1 MRLGIDFGTTRT
13 VVAAVRDGR
22 HPLVAFDEGG
32 EFREHVPGIAARRGG
47 ELLFGWEAAGAL
59 ADGSAEH
66 AVRSIK
72 RLAGALAPDDE
83 AMPGTSTL
91 DLVTGFLA
99 ALRCALERSS
109 NLDGVR
115 PPLEVMVAVPA
126 SASSCQ
132 RWLTLEAFRRA
143 GFEPIGL
150 LNEPTAAAVELAHH
164 HLGELGKKSPKR
176 YVVVYDLGGGTF
188 DASAVSL
195 EGRRFDLIA
204 SEGLAR
210 LGGDDF
216 DALIL
221 DVAGAPHTAAALERA
236 REAKEALRPTSRRLL
251 LELQGLAGPGPGADR
266 GGEPISIDVAA
277 LYARAQPLID
287 RTLAQIDALF
297 ERLRERGIDPD
308 DPRELG
314 GLYLVGGGA
323 AFPAVGRALRARF
336 ARKLQ
341 LAPQPFAATAIGLA
355 IAADPDA
362 KVMIREAI
370 TRHFGVWREADHGV
384 DKVFDPLLGKDTP
397 AAGPIVVQRRYR
409 PTHAVGHLRYL
420 ECGRLDEDGQPVH
433 DLVPCTDVFFPY
445 DPALADRAELAA
457 VPNERRPELMANEI
471 AETYTYA
478 PDGTISVHIANVTR
492 GYARTFELGA
502 LRAAR
507 PVVAP
512 RSGASAAPRA

>member
-1 MRLGIDFGTTRT
+1 M
-13 VVAAVRDGR
+13 
-22 HPLVAFDEGG
+22 
-32 EFREHVPGIAARRGG
+32 
-47 ELLFGWEAAGAL
+47 
-59 ADGSAEH
+59 
-66 AVRSIK
+66 RSIK
-72 RLAGALAPDDE
+72 RLAGARAPDDE
-83 AMPGTSTL
+83 ALPGASTL

-99 ALRCALERSS
+99 ALRRSLAGS
-109 NLDGVR
+109 PNLGGLR
-115 PPLEVMVAVPA
+115 LPLEVMVAVPA
-126 SASSCQ
+126 SASSRQ

-143 GFEPIGL
+143 GFEPLGL

-204 SEGLAR
+204 SEGLPQ

-221 DVAGAPHTAAALERA
+221 DAAGVPHTAAALERA

-251 LELQGLAGPGPGADR
+251 LDLQDLGH
-266 GGEPISIDVAA
+266 GEPMAIDTAA
-277 LYARAQPLID
+277 LYASAQPLID
-287 RTLAQIDALF
+287 RTLAQTDALF
-297 ERLRERGIDPD
+297 ERLRARGIDPD

-341 LAPQPFAATAIGLA
+341 VAPQPFAATAIGLA
-355 IAADPDA
+355 IAADPGA
-362 KVMIREAI
+362 NVMIREAS
-370 TRHFGVWREADHGV
+370 TRHFGVWREAERGL

-409 PTHAVGHLRYL
+409 PAHAVGHLRYL
-420 ECGRLDEDGQPVH
+420 ECSALDERGQPVH
-433 DLVPCTDVFFPY
+433 DLVPCTDVYFPY
-445 DPALADRAELAA
+445 DPSLADRLAGGLAELAA
-457 VPNERRPELMANEI
+457 APGERRPELMANEI

-478 PDGTISVHIANVTR
+478 PDGTISVHIANLTR

-502 LRAAR
+502 LRAA
-507 PVVAP
+507 A
-512 RSGASAAPRA
+512 AAAP

>member
-22 HPLVAFDEGG
+22 QPLVAFDEGG

-47 ELLFGWEAAGAL
+47 ELVFGWEAARAL
-59 ADGSAEH
+59 ADGSADH

-83 AMPGTSTL
+83 ALPGVSAL

-99 ALRCALERSS
+99 QLRRALVERS
-109 NLDGVR
+109 NLELGGRGKQRAAARDE
-115 PPLEVMVAVPA
+115 PFEAMVAVPA
-126 SASSCQ
+126 SATSRQ

-204 SEGLAR
+204 SEGLPQ

-216 DALIL
+216 DALVL
-221 DVAGAPHTAAALERA
+221 DVAGVPHTPAALERA
-236 REAKEALRPTSRRLL
+236 REAKETLRPSSRRLL
-251 LELQGLAGPGPGADR
+251 LDLGD
-266 GGEPISIDVAA
+266 GEPIAIDAAA

-287 RTLAQIDALF
+287 RTLAQTDALF
-297 ERLRERGIDPD
+297 ERLRERGIDPE

-323 AFPAVGRALRARF
+323 AFPAVGRTLRARF

-341 LAPQPFAATAIGLA
+341 LAAQPFAATAIGLA

-362 KVMIREAI
+362 NVMIREAI
-370 TRHFGVWREADHGV
+370 TRHFGVWREAEHGV
-384 DKVFDPLLGKDTP
+384 DKVFDPLLGKDTL
-397 AAGPIVVQRRYR
+397 ASGPVVVQRRYR
-409 PTHAVGHLRYL
+409 PAHAIGHLRYL
-420 ECGRLDEDGQPVH
+420 ECSALDAAGQPVH

-445 DPALADRAELAA
+445 DPQLADRAELAS

-478 PDGTISVHIANVTR
+478 PDGTISVQIANLTR

-502 LRAAR
+502 LR
-507 PVVAP
+507 
-512 RSGASAAPRA
+512 